1 MQGAAQAL
9 PEGRER
15 KEKINPK
22 RGSPNTGRESDLLS
36 KWHLGSSRRR
46 NATMCGSA
54 FLRFSASGR
63 LRTAT
68 VACATAFA
76 EYELF
81 GCAELISQVEAGEAC
96 SPQSRPPLIRQANTL
111 SECPW
116 HLRPARLLTKLH
128 FVDRYKSAR
137 SRPDAEG

>member
-1 MQGAAQAL
+1 MQEAAQAL

-15 KEKINPK
+15 KEQINPK
-22 RGSPNTGRESDLLS
+22 RGNPNTRRESGLLS

-46 NATMCGSA
+46 GVKIGVSL

-76 EYELF
+76 EYELV
-81 GCAELISQVEAGEAC
+81 GCVELTSQVEAGGAC
-96 SPQSRPPLIRQANTL
+96 SPQSRPPLIRRANTL

-116 HLRPARLLTKLH
+116 HLRPARLLTKSH
-128 FVDRYKSAR
+128 FVDRYKSVR